1 MLKCCTKATQIIA
14 HSKVSSSKSQACSAR
29 RIVLPESNDQPV
41 ARERG
46 ITGSVVDRPWFAGDW
61 VSTVSQQP
69 DVLVSPFGSASSAL
83 VLHIAVTG
91 RFLPTLIAGSVFV
104 RNDEGV

>member
-1 MLKCCTKATQIIA
+1 MQVIA
-14 HSKVSSSKSQACSAR
+14 HSKVSSSNLLACGRSV
-29 RIVLPESNDQPV
+29 ILPESNDQSV

-46 ITGSVVDRPWFAGDW
+46 IAGSVVDRPWLAGDW

-69 DVLVSPFGSASSAL
+69 DVLVSSFGSASFAL

-91 RFLPTLIAGSVFV
+91 RFLPTFIASSVFV
-104 RNDEGV
+104 RHDEGV